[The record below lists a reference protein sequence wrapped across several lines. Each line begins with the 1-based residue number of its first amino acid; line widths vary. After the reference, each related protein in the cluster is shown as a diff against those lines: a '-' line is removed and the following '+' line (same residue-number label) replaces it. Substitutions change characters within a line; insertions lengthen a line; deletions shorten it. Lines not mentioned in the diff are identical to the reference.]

1 MSSND
6 WPRTLN
12 RTMTRVSPWLSL
24 VAREVQFA
32 PSAPSEIYHAV
43 AVSDYIH
50 IIALTPDG
58 RVPLVR
64 QYRPAMERFTLE
76 IPAGLREND
85 EQPEATAARELLE
98 ETGFPARTIHSL
110 GAYTTD
116 PGRLGNW
123 THSFFVQADERLSDF
138 SPEANVEVRLVT
150 PRELFQLIRSG
161 ELCAQGHVG
170 TVLQA
175 VLHGHMQS
183 C

>member
-6 WPRTLN
+6 WPRTLS

-24 VAREVQFA
+24 VAREVQFDAAA
-32 PSAPSEIYHAV
+32 PREIYHAV

-50 IIALTPDG
+50 IVALTPD
-58 RVPLVR
+58 RRIPLVR

-76 IPAGLREND
+76 IPAGLREGD
-85 EQPEATAARELLE
+85 EEPKQAAIRELLE
-98 ETGFPARTIHSL
+98 ETGYPARAIHSL

-116 PGRLGNW
+116 PGRLGNF
-123 THSFFVQADERLSDF
+123 THSFFVQAGEQIADF
-138 SPEANVEVRLVT
+138 SPEPYLEVQLVT
-150 PRELFQLIRSG
+150 PEELFQLIRSG
-161 ELCAQGHVG
+161 DLSAQGHVC

-175 VLHGHMQS
+175 VLHGHLQA